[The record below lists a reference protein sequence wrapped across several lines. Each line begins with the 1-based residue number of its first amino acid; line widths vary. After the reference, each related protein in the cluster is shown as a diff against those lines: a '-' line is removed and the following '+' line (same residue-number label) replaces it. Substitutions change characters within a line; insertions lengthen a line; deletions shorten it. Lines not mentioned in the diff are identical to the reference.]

1 MDQQTV
7 VKVNIGHPDK
17 RQTELRLESA
27 RLWNRLVR
35 VHKFCR
41 KKQWDWPSKG
51 QLEKHYK
58 GRFNLHSQTIQAI
71 IGKFIAN
78 VDTASALRKS
88 GDKRARYPWRDRKR
102 FQVVMW
108 KGQSI
113 RRKGNRV
120 ILPSKSGEKKLSIR
134 IPQNLPPGKIT
145 QAELGYRELRLT
157 IKQTHAD
164 VESAGENQVNADLGI
179 IHFAAMT
186 DGVDAEIIVG
196 RGLRSLTQNKNR
208 KLGIIQR
215 KLSKTA
221 KGSRQTRK
229 LRKSKARLLSKY
241 ENQKH
246 NFLHHAANAMID
258 YCKEREAGTLV
269 VGDCIDMARNKRKE
283 TKGSRRLNQENS
295 GNPLGQLISLLKYK
309 GARNGVEIHKQNES
323 YTTQTCP
330 KCGHRYKPSGR
341 MYICRK
347 DTCDFIGIRDIVGA
361 SNIGNKFQ
369 NGGKIVPSALVPP
382 LKAKYLRVIKM
393 PVARLPVVDGL
404 AGRKL
409 LDTTLLQ
416 VSCAEAQGANAPMI
430 LAETA

>member
-1 MDQQTV
+1 
-7 VKVNIGHPDK
+7 
-17 RQTELRLESA
+17 
-27 RLWNRLVR
+27 
-35 VHKFCR
+35 
-41 KKQWDWPSKG
+41 
-51 QLEKHYK
+51 
-58 GRFNLHSQTIQAI
+58 
-71 IGKFIAN
+71 
-78 VDTASALRKS
+78 
-88 GDKRARYPWRDRKR
+88 
-102 FQVVMW
+102 MW

-113 RRKGNRV
+113 RRKGNRI

-157 IKQTHAD
+157 IKQSHAD
-164 VESAGENQVNADLGI
+164 SESAGDNQVSVDLAV

-186 DGVDAEIIVG
+186 DGTDAEIIVG

-215 KLSKTA
+215 KLSKTK
-221 KGSRQTRK
+221 KGSRRARK

-246 NFLHHAANAMID
+246 NFLHHAANSMID
-258 YCKEREAGTLV
+258 YCKRREAGTLV
-269 VGDCIDMARNKRKE
+269 VGDCIDMPRNKRKAK
-283 TKGSRRLNQENS
+283 KGSRRLNQENS
-295 GNPLGQLISLLKYK
+295 GNPLGQLLSLLKYK
-309 GARNGVEIHKQNES
+309 GARNGVDIHKQNES

-341 MYICRK
+341 MYICRSN
-347 DTCDFIGIRDIVGA
+347 TCDFIGIRDIVGS

-369 NGGKIVPSALVPP
+369 NGGKIVPGALIPP

-393 PVARLPVVDGL
+393 PVTRLPVVDGL

-409 LDTTLLQ
+409 LDTTIFP
-416 VSCAEAQGANAPMI
+416 VPCAEAQDANASLI
-430 LAETA
+430 LEKTA